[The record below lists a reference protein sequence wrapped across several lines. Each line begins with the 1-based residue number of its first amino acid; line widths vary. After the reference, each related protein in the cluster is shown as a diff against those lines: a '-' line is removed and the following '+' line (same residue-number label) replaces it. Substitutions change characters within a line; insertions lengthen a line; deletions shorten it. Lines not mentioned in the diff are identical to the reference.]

1 MSETTNKSKVSKKG
15 LLGIAALVVIVVA
28 FLAIYAVF
36 GAKGVAGN
44 KNITIEVI
52 NKAQESIVYE
62 VSTDAEYLRGAM
74 DEAEGLT
81 YDGEEGQYGLAISAI
96 NGEVADFNVDSAYW
110 SFYVNGEYC
119 NYGIDEQPIMDGDK
133 FQIVYTVME

>member
-15 LLGIAALVVIVVA
+15 LIGIAVLVVIVVA

-36 GAKGVAGN
+36 DAKGVAGE

-74 DEAEGLT
+74 DDAEGLT
-81 YDGEEGQYGLAISAI
+81 YDGEEGPYGLAISAI

-119 NYGIDEQPIMDGDK
+119 NYGIDEQPILDGDE
-133 FQIVYTVME
+133 FQIVYTVMQ

>member
-1 MSETTNKSKVSKKG
+1 MNETTNKSKVSKKG
-15 LLGIAALVVIVVA
+15 LLGIGVLAILVIA
-28 FLAIYAVF
+28 FLAIYSVF
-36 GAKGVAGN
+36 GAKGVAGE
-44 KNITIEVI
+44 KSITIEVI

-81 YDGEEGQYGLAISAI
+81 YDGEEGPYGLTISAI

-119 NYGIDEQPIMDGDK
+119 NYGIDAQPVMDGDE

>member
-1 MSETTNKSKVSKKG
+1 MSETTNKTKINKKG
-15 LLGIAALVVIVVA
+15 LLGVGA
-28 FLAIYAVF
+28 LAIVAVVFLLIYAMF

-52 NKAQESIVYE
+52 NKAQESVVYE

-74 DEAEGLT
+74 DDAEGLT
-81 YDGEEGQYGLAISAI
+81 YEGEEGQYGLAISAI

-110 SFYVNGEYC
+110 SFYVNGDYC
-119 NYGIDEQPIMDGDK
+119 NYGIDEQPVMDGDE

>member
-15 LLGIAALVVIVVA
+15 LLGIAALAVIVVA

-74 DEAEGLT
+74 DDAEGLT
-81 YDGEEGQYGLAISAI
+81 YDGEEGPYGLAISAI

-110 SFYVNGEYC
+110 SFYVNDEYC
-119 NYGIDEQPIMDGDK
+119 NYGIDEQPVMDGDE